1 MAQHLFRVRLY
12 PLASQRATRVPPR
25 LAGPAGSRSP
35 LLPRSARLRSAAC
48 QWAKPG
54 TRRGALKPG
63 RATALESGRQQ
74 PVPVLTHVSETP
86 AKAALAGHRAPG
98 PARPG
103 TALTQPAGAG
113 NSAALRPT
121 KLRSSRPPPTSKQQK
136 RGRSPRHQPPGP
148 PSPYLSSTPPPRPLQ
163 PPQAQTRAAPTPR
176 GEKVEPRGGAATRV
190 HTEEPPRARR
200 LRVLVPRPGGRLPRA
215 RHFPGGGAAAG
226 AVPRS
231 EVRVSGPGGASCPFL
246 PLWGPRELAA
256 GPARGSNW
264 GVSLY

>member
-1 MAQHLFRVRLY
+1 MAQHLFRIRLD

-103 TALTQPAGAG
+103 AALTQPAGAG

-121 KLRSSRPPPTSKQQK
+121 KLRSSRPPPTSRQQK
-136 RGRSPRHQPPGP
+136 RGRSPRHQPLGP

-163 PPQAQTRAAPTPR
+163 PPQAQTRAAPNPARREGRTEGRFGHPGAHGRAATGAAPARSRPPPR
-176 GEKVEPRGGAATRV
+176 GAVYRAPAIFQRAELPPGRCRGAK
-190 HTEEPPRARR
+190 
-200 LRVLVPRPGGRLPRA
+200 
-215 RHFPGGGAAAG
+215 
-226 AVPRS
+226 
-231 EVRVSGPGGASCPFL
+231 
-246 PLWGPRELAA
+246 
-256 GPARGSNW
+256 
-264 GVSLY
+264 